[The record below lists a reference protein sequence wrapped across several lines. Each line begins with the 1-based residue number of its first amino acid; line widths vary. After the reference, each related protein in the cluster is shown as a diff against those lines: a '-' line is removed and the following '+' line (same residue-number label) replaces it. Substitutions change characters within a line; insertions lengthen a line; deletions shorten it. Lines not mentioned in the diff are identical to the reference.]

1 MWIEDGG
8 WRHRTDQ
15 HLLESDYYFYQDT
28 ILNGQYGH
36 LNIVCLPAIGIWLVN
51 SKCLF
56 LKLPVSKDLCR
67 QETILKLL
75 FKSVLI
81 DSLLCCEIFRK
92 ISWTPLAARH
102 LAAIA
107 STHQQPSSQPVQLLT
122 LLRFY
127 NQFVNM
133 GTFPRY
139 HGDRPWR
146 PYRLMVL

>member
-1 MWIEDGG
+1 MWMEDGG
-8 WRHRTDQ
+8 TALISTFLNATTTSIKTLYH
-15 HLLESDYYFYQDT
+15 

-107 STHQQPSSQPVQLLT
+107 STHQQPSSQPV
-122 LLRFY
+122 
-127 NQFVNM
+127 
-133 GTFPRY
+133 
-139 HGDRPWR
+139 
-146 PYRLMVL
+146 